1 MNVHYSIISN
11 FPIISKHDAY
21 FFDENNNVLKMPFSK
36 KPVKIR
42 SVTGGMKMTNENER
56 KPFYRRNWFWITILS
71 IFIVVSATTY
81 VANYAFYPDKAD
93 KATVKQTKNVTSKK
107 IENNPSLVAKY
118 NSIKTG
124 QKGMSK
130 AAVIDL
136 LGQPATSQSLPN
148 SSILNLT
155 WDGTDNGEN
164 VTIQITFEKGKAT
177 AKSIQGLNIDRKR
190 LLTLKDFEKLQVGDK
205 YNRVIDVLGDPD
217 TYSDTNGI
225 KILTYESDLAEADL
239 SQDATIKIEISD
251 NKIINLEQQNL
262 K

>member
-1 MNVHYSIISN
+1 
-11 FPIISKHDAY
+11 
-21 FFDENNNVLKMPFSK
+21 
-36 KPVKIR
+36 
-42 SVTGGMKMTNENER
+42 MTNENER

-124 QKGMSK
+124 QKGLSK

-190 LLTLKDFEKLQVGDK
+190 LLTLKDFEKLQVGDE

>member
-1 MNVHYSIISN
+1 
-11 FPIISKHDAY
+11 
-21 FFDENNNVLKMPFSK
+21 
-36 KPVKIR
+36 
-42 SVTGGMKMTNENER
+42 MTNENER

-81 VANYAFYPDKAD
+81 VANYAFYPDKVD

-124 QKGMSK
+124 QKGLSK

-190 LLTLKDFEKLQVGDK
+190 LLTLKDFEKLQVGDE